1 LRYPSHFRECDIT
14 TEATERTENVFVPS
28 VPSVVKELQSGRAV
42 RKVAVALI
50 VVVAFLPVHSDAAK
64 RRRPR
69 KKAAPATPAEIAVGN
84 TLEER
89 IASLMNGATAQSS
102 EASLAVVE
110 LDSGRLIAER
120 AMHAPLAPAS
130 NMKLFTTAAAIDL
143 LHPDFEVTT
152 TVYMRGNVD
161 PAGTLHGDV
170 KIVGHGDPTI
180 GGRFHDD
187 HATAVIDEWAN
198 DLKSAGVKTVEGNLV
213 FEYGYMDT
221 EYVQPTWPQD
231 QRVNWYEAPV
241 SAFSMQE
248 GCVEVRVLPSRS
260 GKPCTVQLDP
270 ATSYINLQSS
280 CVTGRGLP
288 FITRV
293 LNSNT
298 VVVRGG
304 VPARS
309 GPTEVF
315 VTVENP
321 IHYFA
326 AVTSETFGRDGIN
339 VQGHVVITP
348 RDPSPDWRAVA
359 QHSTPLSVVVYVINK
374 KSQNHYAEELV
385 KIIGA
390 EKKHNGT
397 WEAGTSEVTAWLTGK
412 LGVPENEYHQTDGSG
427 LSRDNRASANAFI
440 HLLRYMWS
448 TPYREDFVSSL
459 PYSGDPDS
467 KFGKRLRTPPYARQV
482 YAKTGYIVGVVGLS
496 GYVHGAS
503 GKIYAFSFLFNH
515 YHVGVYAVYR
525 LQDEMLKELI
535 KNG

>member
-1 LRYPSHFRECDIT
+1 M
-14 TEATERTENVFVPS
+14 
-28 VPSVVKELQSGRAV
+28 VKNLQSSRAV
-42 RKVAVALI
+42 RNVAIALI
-50 VVVAFLPVHSDAAK
+50 ALMVLLPGHSEAAK
-64 RRRPR
+64 KRRPK
-69 KKAAPATPAEIAVGN
+69 KKAAPAAPAEVASGS

-89 IASLMNGATAQSS
+89 IASLMDSNTARNS

-110 LDSGRLIAER
+110 VESGRVVAER
-120 AMHAPLAPAS
+120 AMHTPLAPAS

-143 LHPDFEVTT
+143 LHPEFELTS
-152 TVYMRGNVD
+152 TVFVRGNVD
-161 PAGTLHGDV
+161 AAGTLHGDV

-187 HATAVIDEWAN
+187 HATAVIDEWAT
-198 DLKSAGVKTVEGNLV
+198 DLKASGVKTVEGNLV

-221 EYVQPTWPQD
+221 EYIQPTWPLD
-231 QRVNWYEAPV
+231 QLVNWYEAPI

-248 GCVEVRVLPSRS
+248 GCVEVRVLPSKS
-260 GKPCTVQLDP
+260 GQPCTVQLDP
-270 ATSYINLQSS
+270 PTSYINLQSS

-288 FITRV
+288 FITRI

-309 GPTEVF
+309 GATEVF

-339 VQGHVVITP
+339 FQGQVILTP
-348 RDPSPDWRAVA
+348 RDNRADWRAVA
-359 QHSTPLSVVVYVINK
+359 QHTTPLSVVVYVINK
-374 KSQNHYAEELV
+374 KSQNHYAEQLV

-397 WEAGTSEVTAWLTGK
+397 WAEGTSTVTEWLTGK
-412 LGVPENEYHQTDGSG
+412 LGVPEAEFHQADGSG
-427 LSRDNRASANAFI
+427 LSRDNHASANAFI
-440 HLLRYMWS
+440 HLLRYMWR

-467 KFGKRLRTPPYARQV
+467 KFGKRLRNPPYARQV

-503 GKIYAFSFLFNH
+503 GKIYAFSFIFNH